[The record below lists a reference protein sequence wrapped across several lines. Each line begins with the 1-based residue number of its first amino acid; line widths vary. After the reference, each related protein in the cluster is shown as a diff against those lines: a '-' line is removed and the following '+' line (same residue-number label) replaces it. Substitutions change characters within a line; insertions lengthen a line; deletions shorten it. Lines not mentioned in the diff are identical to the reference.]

1 MESVLLDEFLCW
13 VQVHMKLPHLL
24 AEDLALDFLGEVGHI
39 ENIEGKKT
47 SFFQH
52 GKARAYTRV

>member
-1 MESVLLDEFLCW
+1 
-13 VQVHMKLPHLL
+13 MKLPHLL